1 VSPGAAH
8 GPALVAGL
16 LWLAAAFCAG
26 YWLLLAWGR
35 GPVVPV
41 GTVAAPAPATDVAAL
56 ARVLGAMP
64 AAQRAAA
71 VSPASR
77 FRLLGVVLRSGQ
89 RGAALIALDGQ
100 APRPYTVGAALEG
113 GLVLQSVD
121 RSSARLGPALGG
133 GTTVELSLP
142 SRPN

>member
-1 VSPGAAH
+1 
-8 GPALVAGL
+8 
-16 LWLAAAFCAG
+16 
-26 YWLLLAWGR
+26 
-35 GPVVPV
+35 VPV

-121 RSSARLGPALGG
+121 RRSARLGPALGG